1 MELKNKI
8 NFLEGYTEKA
18 TIMCVDSEQGD
29 KLYFFAPSE
38 MAKFR
43 INTLFTKE
51 PSTISWLNRIKKTDT
66 FLDIG
71 ANILSGSNLNDLKQ
85 ALTLDLQHFEPSN
98 VYGLG
103 NTANKIRKILKS
115 L

>member
-1 MELKNKI
+1 MIILEKNASKIATDSGGIQKEAFFYGVPCITIREQTEWVEL
-8 NFLEGYTEKA
+8 
-18 TIMCVDSEQGD
+18 
-29 KLYFFAPSE
+29 
-38 MAKFR
+38 
-43 INTLFTKE
+43 
-51 PSTISWLNRIKKTDT
+51 
-66 FLDIG
+66 LDIG

>member
-1 MELKNKI
+1 MVFKKKLFLYGVPCITIREQTEWVEL
-8 NFLEGYTEKA
+8 
-18 TIMCVDSEQGD
+18 
-29 KLYFFAPSE
+29 
-38 MAKFR
+38 
-43 INTLFTKE
+43 
-51 PSTISWLNRIKKTDT
+51 
-66 FLDIG
+66 LDIG

-115 L
+115 LWIIINEINPNG

>member
-1 MELKNKI
+1 MGFFDMIILEKNASKIATDSGGIQKEAFFYGVPCITIRQQTEWVEL
-8 NFLEGYTEKA
+8 
-18 TIMCVDSEQGD
+18 
-29 KLYFFAPSE
+29 
-38 MAKFR
+38 
-43 INTLFTKE
+43 
-51 PSTISWLNRIKKTDT
+51 
-66 FLDIG
+66 LDIG

-115 L
+115 LWIIINKINPYG